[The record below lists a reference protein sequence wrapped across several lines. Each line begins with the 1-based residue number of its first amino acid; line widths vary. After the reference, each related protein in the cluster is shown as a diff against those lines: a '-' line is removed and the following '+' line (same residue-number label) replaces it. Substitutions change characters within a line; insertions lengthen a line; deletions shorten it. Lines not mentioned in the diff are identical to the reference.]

1 MNPDLETIVGA
12 CIAAAVLVSIIYAI
26 KKGWERDFI
35 ERVCIGGPM

>member
-12 CIAAAVLVSIIYAI
+12 CNAVAVLVSIAYAI
-26 KKGWERDFI
+26 KKRWERDFI